1 MRRGP
6 GKFGDRYQ
14 RPVKA
19 RHNTSAAAEDKSS
32 SSTGLKKD
40 GSGPYF
46 LPLPL
51 HLFTFPQANKCLITD
66 LSEPTGHI
74 PASICMRVICDT
86 HDL

>member
-14 RPVKA
+14 RPVKT
-19 RHNTSAAAEDKSS
+19 RHKASVADNSS

-46 LPLPL
+46 LPR
-51 HLFTFPQANKCLITD
+51 
-66 LSEPTGHI
+66 PT
-74 PASICMRVICDT
+74 PASAPVHFST
-86 HDL
+86 G

>member
-14 RPVKA
+14 RPVKT
-19 RHNTSAAAEDKSS
+19 RHKASAAALPAAADNSS

-46 LPLPL
+46 LPR
-51 HLFTFPQANKCLITD
+51 
-66 LSEPTGHI
+66 PT
-74 PASICMRVICDT
+74 PASAPVHFST
-86 HDL
+86 G